1 MGQFKV
7 LTDNMGLDFNRRE
20 TEAVFMS
27 MDKDNNDVLTFEE
40 VENWW
45 INFDDSY
52 SDPRSLPP
60 LQSI

>member
-1 MGQFKV
+1 
-7 LTDNMGLDFNRRE
+7 MGLDFNRRE

-40 VENWW
+40 FENWW
-45 INFDDSY
+45 INFDESY